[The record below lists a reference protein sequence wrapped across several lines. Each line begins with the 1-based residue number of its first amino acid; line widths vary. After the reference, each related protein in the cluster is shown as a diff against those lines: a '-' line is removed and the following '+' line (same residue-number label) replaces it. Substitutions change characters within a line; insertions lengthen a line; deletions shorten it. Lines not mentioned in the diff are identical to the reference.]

1 MATLK
6 TLYPQS
12 NADSIAITISLAPGG
27 TGLAS
32 STSWVGRASTAVN
45 NTSNLD
51 LDHLVSGMV
60 KLGTTPTVS
69 KTVQVYAYA
78 AHKISSGTPTYPDGI
93 TGTDDSK
100 TMTSANVA
108 YACLRFLWA
117 GTSDAT
123 TGLVLEMPPTSIA
136 QVFGSVPP
144 YWGLFVVH
152 DTVAALNTTE
162 SNHGFW
168 YHRVQA
174 QSV

>member
-12 NADSIAITISLAPGG
+12 NADSVAITI
-27 TGLAS
+27 TLAS
-32 STSWVGRASTAVN
+32 LSSSTAWAGRASTAIN

-51 LDHLVSGMV
+51 LDHLVSGKI
-60 KLGTTPTVS
+60 KLGTSPTAS
-69 KTVQVYAYA
+69 KTVQVYGYA
-78 AHKISSGTPTYPDGI
+78 AQSISSGTPTYPDGI
-93 TGTDDSK
+93 TGSDAAK

-117 GTSDAT
+117 GTTDAT

-152 DTVAALNTTE
+152 DSGVNLDSTNG
-162 SNHGFW
+162 NHSMQ
-168 YHRVQA
+168 YQRVQA

>member
-12 NADSIAITISLAPGG
+12 NADSVAITITLAS
-27 TGLAS
+27 LAS
-32 STSWVGRASTAVN
+32 STAWAGRASTAIN

-51 LDHLVSGMV
+51 LDHLVSGKI
-60 KLGTTPTVS
+60 KLGTSPTVS
-69 KTVQVYAYA
+69 KTVQVYVYA
-78 AHKISSGTPTYPDGI
+78 AQSIASGTPTYPDGI
-93 TGTDDSK
+93 TGSDAAK

-117 GTSDAT
+117 GTTDAT

-152 DTVAALNTTE
+152 DSGVNLDSTDE
-162 SNHGFW
+162 NHSMQ
-168 YHRVQA
+168 YQRIQA

>member
-12 NADSIAITISLAPGG
+12 NADSVAITITLAS
-27 TGLAS
+27 LAS
-32 STSWVGRASTAVN
+32 STAWAGRASTAIN

-51 LDHLVSGMV
+51 LDHLVSGKI
-60 KLGTTPTVS
+60 KLGTSPTAS
-69 KTVQVYAYA
+69 KTVQVYVYA
-78 AHKISSGTPTYPDGI
+78 AQSIASGTPTYPDGI
-93 TGTDDSK
+93 TGSDAAK

-117 GTSDAT
+117 GTTDAT

-152 DTVAALNTTE
+152 DSGVNLDSTGG
-162 SNHGFW
+162 NHSMQ
-168 YHRVQA
+168 YQRIQA

>member
-6 TLYPQS
+6 VLYPQAS
-12 NADSIAITISLAPGG
+12 ADSVAMTITLAS
-27 TGLAS
+27 LAS
-32 STSWVGRASTAVN
+32 STTWAGRASTAVN

-51 LDHLVSGMV
+51 LDHLVSGKI
-60 KLGTTPTVS
+60 KLGTSPTVS

-78 AHKISSGTPTYPDGI
+78 AQSLASGTPTYPDGI
-93 TGTDDSK
+93 TGTDAAK

-117 GTSDAT
+117 GTTDAT

-152 DTVAALNTTE
+152 DSGVNLDSTG
-162 SNHGFW
+162 SNHSMQ
-168 YHRVQA
+168 YQRVQA

>member
-6 TLYPQS
+6 MLYPQS
-12 NADSIAITISLAPGG
+12 NADSVAITITLAS
-27 TGLAS
+27 LAS
-32 STSWVGRASTAVN
+32 STAWAGRASTAVN

-51 LDHLVSGMV
+51 LDHLVSGKI
-60 KLGTTPTVS
+60 KLGTSPTVS

-78 AHKISSGTPTYPDGI
+78 AQSIASGTPTYPDSI
-93 TGTDDSK
+93 TGSDAAK

-117 GTSDAT
+117 GTTDAT

-152 DTVAALNTTE
+152 DSGVNLDSTE
-162 SNHGFW
+162 GNHSMQ
-168 YHRVQA
+168 YQRIQA

>member
-6 TLYPQS
+6 ILYPQS
-12 NADSIAITISLAPGG
+12 NADSVAITITLAS
-27 TGLAS
+27 LAS
-32 STSWVGRASTAVN
+32 STAWAGRASTAVN

-51 LDHLVSGMV
+51 LDHLVSGKI
-60 KLGTTPTVS
+60 KLGTSPTVS

-78 AHKISSGTPTYPDGI
+78 AQSIASGTPTYPDSI
-93 TGTDDSK
+93 TGSDAAK

-117 GTSDAT
+117 GTTDAT

-152 DTVAALNTTE
+152 DSGVNLDSTE
-162 SNHGFW
+162 GNHSMQ
-168 YHRVQA
+168 YQRIQA

>member
-6 TLYPQS
+6 TLYPQAS
-12 NADSIAITISLAPGG
+12 ADSVAITI
-27 TGLAS
+27 TLAS
-32 STSWVGRASTAVN
+32 LESSTAWAGRASTAIN

-51 LDHLVSGMV
+51 LDHLVSGKI
-60 KLGTTPTVS
+60 KLGTSPTVS

-78 AHKISSGTPTYPDGI
+78 AQSLSSGTPTYPDGI
-93 TGTDDSK
+93 TGTDANK

-117 GTSDAT
+117 GTTDAT

-152 DTVAALNTTE
+152 DSVAALDSTG
-162 SNHGFW
+162 SNHSMQ
-168 YHRVQA
+168 YQRVQA

>member
-12 NADSIAITISLAPGG
+12 NADSVAITITLAS
-27 TGLAS
+27 LAS
-32 STSWVGRASTAVN
+32 STAWAGRASTAIN

-51 LDHLVSGMV
+51 LDHLVSGKI
-60 KLGTTPTVS
+60 KLGTSPTVS
-69 KTVQVYAYA
+69 KTVQVYVYA
-78 AHKISSGTPTYPDGI
+78 AQSIASGTPTYPDGI
-93 TGTDDSK
+93 TGSDAAK

-117 GTSDAT
+117 GTTDAT

-152 DTVAALNTTE
+152 DSGVNLDSTGE
-162 SNHGFW
+162 NHSMQ
-168 YHRVQA
+168 YQRIQA